1 MNFIKYSR
9 NQLLPL
15 YVRIF
20 NLILNTG
27 IIPENWVEGLIMPI
41 YKNKGDSMLPENY
54 RPITLL
60 SCMGKL
66 FTAILNERLTLFFN
80 SKSNAL
86 RKSGWIA

>member
-1 MNFIKYSR
+1 MNLSNILETNYCLCMSVF
-9 NQLLPL
+9 
-15 YVRIF
+15 F

-66 FTAILNERLTLFFN
+66 FTSVLNERLTLF
-80 SKSNAL
+80 
-86 RKSGWIA
+86 